1 MSITEEIAAP
11 AVPPVAHGIKLRPYQ
26 REAIKAVRTAFERGV
41 RRHLLV
47 APTGSG
53 KTIIFSRLAAQRFGR
68 TLFLAH
74 RDELLSQTIE
84 KLTQVMPADEIGLV
98 RATSDDHDKRLV
110 VASVQTLAR
119 PQRLARLTKDFRT
132 VIVDEAHHTTAVSY
146 LRILESLGCLA
157 EDTEVLTIGFTATPD
172 RADGVGLGR
181 VFQEIVFE
189 RNILDMIAQGYLVT
203 PIGLQVR
210 LPADFGLLHVRAGD
224 FIDSE
229 TSELILKADGPQ
241 RIVEV
246 WQEHAADRKTVGFA
260 PTVKLAQAMRDAFRA
275 AGVAAEMVWGEQ
287 DKDERKRVLADLK
300 SGACRVMMNCGVLT
314 EGWDEPS
321 IRCVIIARPT
331 KSRGLYTQMLGR
343 GLRTFMEKEDCTI
356 LDVVGVTSRHDLQ
369 TVASLFGVP
378 AQVAGADRPPAR
390 LMEQLE
396 DLLEAVGQGEIGEGL
411 AAESVD
417 LLGRVRQQLHWVRV
431 SRNKFALNAM
441 TARLIVVEDFPG
453 VWRVIEESNGTPSRV
468 LADGLS
474 LPFAQGVAEDR
485 ARELGP
491 GDALRPDARWRT
503 TRASDRQLSAL
514 IKYKIPF
521 DPVTITRGA
530 AADLLTARFAR

>member
-1 MSITEEIAAP
+1 MTTLVGPNSDTHVYTPTPSDAKKITDA
-11 AVPPVAHGIKLRPYQ
+11 KL
-26 REAIKAVRTAFERGV
+26 
-41 RRHLLV
+41 
-47 APTGSG
+47 
-53 KTIIFSRLAAQRFGR
+53 
-68 TLFLAH
+68 
-74 RDELLSQTIE
+74 
-84 KLTQVMPADEIGLV
+84 
-98 RATSDDHDKRLV
+98 
-110 VASVQTLAR
+110 
-119 PQRLARLTKDFRT
+119 
-132 VIVDEAHHTTAVSY
+132 VIVDEAHHTTAASY

-181 VFQEIVFE
+181 VFEEIVFE

-203 PIGLQVR
+203 PIGLQVH
-210 LPADFGLLHVRAGD
+210 LPADFAALHVRAGD

-241 RIVEV
+241 RIVEA

-275 AGVAAEMVWGEQ
+275 AGVPSEMVWGEQ
-287 DKDERKRVLADLK
+287 DKDERKRVLGDLR

-321 IRCVIIARPT
+321 IRCVVIARPT
-331 KSRGLYTQMLGR
+331 KSRSLYVQMLGR
-343 GLRTFMEKEDCTI
+343 GLRTFMEKEDCLI
-356 LDVVGVTSRHDLQ
+356 LDTVGTTSRHDLQ
-369 TVASLFGVP
+369 NVASLFGVP
-378 AQVAGADRPPAR
+378 AQAAAPGARPAR

-411 AAESVD
+411 AATSVD

-431 SRNKFALNAM
+431 SQNKFALNAM

-453 VWRVIEESNGTPSRV
+453 VWRVIEESNGAPSQV

-503 TRASDRQLSAL
+503 TRPSDRQLSAL
-514 IKYKIPF
+514 IKYRIPF
-521 DPVTITRGA
+521 DPATLTKGQ
-530 AADLLTARFAR
+530 AADLLTAKFAR